1 MQIRRANTKDIYNIA
16 VLKQQVWI
24 ATYAEE
30 GIRTEFSKY
39 VMSEFT
45 YENIKKTLEDK
56 SRVML
61 IAETE
66 SHLLG
71 CIEIALNEKCPVE
84 IEIDCP
90 EIAVLYV
97 LERFK
102 GKGIGRML
110 LEKSFEHMQSLN
122 YKAAWLTV
130 YHKNFSALE
139 FYQKNQFKTIG
150 STNFVMDGNKYENKV
165 LLRILD

>member
-71 CIEIALNEKCPVE
+71 CIEIALYEKCPVE

-102 GKGIGRML
+102 GMGIGKML
-110 LEKSFEHMQSLN
+110 LEESFKQVQSLN
-122 YKAAWLTV
+122 YKAVWLTV
-130 YHKNFSALE
+130 YHKNLGALE
-139 FYQKNQFKTIG
+139 FYRKNQFKTVG
-150 STNFVMDGNKYENKV
+150 STYFVMDGNKYENKV
-165 LLRILD
+165 LLRNLD

>member
-1 MQIRRANTKDIYNIA
+1 

-24 ATYAEE
+24 TTYAVE
-30 GIRTEFSKY
+30 GIRTEFSNY
-39 VMSEFT
+39 VLDAFRV
-45 YENIKKTLEDK
+45 ENILRTLEDK
-56 SRVML
+56 SRIII
-61 IAETE
+61 IAEIDN
-66 SHLLG
+66 HLVG
-71 CIEIALNEKCPVE
+71 CVEIALNEKCPVE
-84 IEIDCP
+84 LESDFP

-102 GKGIGRML
+102 GRGIGKML
-110 LEKSFEHMQSLN
+110 LEESFEHMQSLN

-130 YHKNFSALE
+130 YHKNLSALE

-165 LLRILD
+165 LLRTLD